1 MFPFQSMPLNHP
13 QNLKNE
19 TYAAYDYTN
28 KEANAATFGYR
39 RGKDRIHA
47 ARDLYYDVD
56 EPIYAI
62 YGGTVKLV
70 YKYYNDTYA
79 IEIEHDYE
87 YKKGF
92 KLFALY
98 GEVNKSGILV
108 KEGDIVKR
116 GDPIAKVGLLDPF
129 VVQPYPDKR
138 GMLHFE
144 LYTGEASG
152 ATGSKTK
159 YSDMLYAESIN
170 YSKDRS
176 FKRRK
181 DLFDPLQLL
190 EEMIR
195 NSKNEGLL
203 K

>member
-1 MFPFQSMPLNHP
+1 M
-13 QNLKNE
+13 
-19 TYAAYDYTN
+19 
-28 KEANAATFGYR
+28 
-39 RGKDRIHA
+39 
-47 ARDLYYDVD
+47 
-56 EPIYAI
+56 
-62 YGGTVKLV
+62 
-70 YKYYNDTYA
+70 
-79 IEIEHDYE
+79 
-87 YKKGF
+87 
-92 KLFALY
+92 
-98 GEVNKSGILV
+98 

-159 YSDMLYAESIN
+159 YSDMLYAKSIN

-176 FKRRK
+176 FQRRK

-190 EEMIR
+190 KEIIQI
-195 NSKNEGLL
+195 SKNEGLL